1 MTDDLLSWFLLLNL
15 LWLRNNWL
23 SHLCNLLL
31 FYHWI
36 MMLLPSCY
44 LLAKRGLTIIFS
56 LILDLNIIVLLNKSR
71 IVNFLLLF
79 CVLCLIHQLIKF
91 HIISF
96 LIRSVSHLWTLLL
109 LSCLSNNRRHDLPL
123 NNFHFFLFRRTIYL
137 LLFLMNIL
145 KFLLNFQMFLIF
157 DFFNVLFFLFLN
169 FWVRMVI
176 VFIYYHVRLFLVI
189 WVVSLWWL
197 VQ

>member
-1 MTDDLLSWFLLLNL
+1 MTDGLLSWFLLLNPFL
-15 LWLRNNWL
+15 LRNNLL
-23 SHLCNLLL
+23 SNLCNNLLL

-79 CVLCLIHQLIKF
+79 CIFCLIHQLIKF

-109 LSCLSNNRRHDLPL
+109 LSCLSNNRRHNLPL
-123 NNFHFFLFRRTIYL
+123 YNFHFFLFRRTIYL

-145 KFLLNFQMFLIF
+145 
-157 DFFNVLFFLFLN
+157 
-169 FWVRMVI
+169 
-176 VFIYYHVRLFLVI
+176 
-189 WVVSLWWL
+189 
-197 VQ
+197 

>member
-15 LWLRNNWL
+15 LWLRNNLL

-36 MMLLPSCY
+36 MMLFPSGY
-44 LLAKRGLTIIFS
+44 LLAKRCLTIIFS

-96 LIRSVSHLWTLLL
+96 LIRSVPHLWTLLM
-109 LSCLSNNRRHDLPL
+109 LSCLSNNRTHDLPL
-123 NNFHFFLFRRTIYL
+123 YNFHFFLLRRTIYL
-137 LLFLMNIL
+137 LFFLMNIL
-145 KFLLNFQMFLIF
+145 KFLLNF
-157 DFFNVLFFLFLN
+157 
-169 FWVRMVI
+169 
-176 VFIYYHVRLFLVI
+176 
-189 WVVSLWWL
+189 
-197 VQ
+197 